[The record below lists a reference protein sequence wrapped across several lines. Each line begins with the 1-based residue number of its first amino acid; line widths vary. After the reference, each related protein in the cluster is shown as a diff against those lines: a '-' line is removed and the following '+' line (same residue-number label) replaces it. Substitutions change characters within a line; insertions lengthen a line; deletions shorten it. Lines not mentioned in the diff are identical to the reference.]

1 MPVLPALIACG
12 TGHGQLRRIIGE
24 HQAVPVAVVFEVIV
38 NPRLR
43 AQALEQLQIGLAVL
57 RAERPGRVF
66 SGQIEAALGTDNAM
80 LPEHLLND
88 LRHRTAT
95 EDALAEAQREAIE
108 FRPQTDP
115 AQSRT
120 LYVFMLD
127 KALQL
132 AVHALPRRPET
143 EERRTV

>member
-1 MPVLPALIACG
+1 MPVAI
-12 TGHGQLRRIIGE
+12 
-24 HQAVPVAVVFEVIV
+24 VFKVIV

-43 AQALEQLQIGLAVL
+43 AQALEQLQIGLAIL
-57 RAERPGRVF
+57 RAERPGRVA
-66 SGQIEAALGTDNAM
+66 GRQIEAALGAGNPV
-80 LPEHLLND
+80 LPEHLFDD

-95 EDALAEAQREAIE
+95 EDALTEAQREATE

-115 AQSRT
+115 AQSRA
-120 LYVFMLD
+120 LCVFMLD

-132 AVHALPRRPET
+132 PVHALPRRPET